1 MQNVRSELVVG
12 TAALGAA
19 MLIGFGLSAPRAQAA
34 GCQSLRPFS
43 GTGSCCLHAQIP
55 TGR

>member
-1 MQNVRSELVVG
+1 MQNVRSELVV
-12 TAALGAA
+12 GAA

-43 GTGSCCLHAQIP
+43 RTGSCCLHAQIP